1 MKFRI
6 LVRVSSGAEW
16 WEEYD
21 EETDNPDQWGKDIVK
36 FFNSTLR
43 EGERPRTFIRAEV
56 IDTAKSEG
64 IVQQSH
70 DWVKDIRGMS
80 VYFRG
85 HVVDIMYCNKCGI
98 TGKRYGLSSRV
109 RRDSKYRSKKYEY
122 CSCKDCGVTQ

>member
-43 EGERPRTFIRAEV
+43 EGERPRTFIRAEAIKV
-56 IDTAKSEG
+56 VKCEDESIA
-64 IVQQSH
+64 VRQPH
-70 DWVKDIRGMS
+70 DWDKDIRGMS

-85 HVVDIMYCNKCGI
+85 QVVDIMYCKKCGI
-98 TGKRYGLSSRV
+98 TGKRYGLSSHI

-122 CSCKDCGVTQ
+122 CLCKD